1 MIKNSYKVIRA
12 YDELFD
18 LCRHTAI
25 ACRTTMNVTT
35 GFGAYDYLTFVPYSM
50 STIEYSFDEKKVI
63 LWMSRHWHWSFYYSI
78 AYLVLIYT
86 GQKWMK
92 NREPYHLRRA
102 LCMWS
107 TGLSAFSFYAIIRI
121 YPHARRMVYLSGWEH
136 AVCDTNSY
144 IGSVGAGIWAF
155 LFPLSK
161 LPELV
166 DTAFIVL
173 RKQKM
178 VFLHWY
184 HHITVFIYCWFS
196 YGFPISTGIWFG
208 IVNYTVHA
216 LMYAYY
222 AVKASGRN
230 PPRWIAKSI
239 TTIQLSQMFVGIFLN
254 YMATRALLRNK
265 TCEMTPFTIG
275 LSIFFYTSY
284 AILFGNFFYW
294 TYIHKKPLRQVVQTE
309 VVKEPTQQNGH
320 ACGVLDWR
328 GRMKTRY
335 ISLRERVGNGVHKA

>member
-1 MIKNSYKVIRA
+1 
-12 YDELFD
+12 
-18 LCRHTAI
+18 
-25 ACRTTMNVTT
+25 MNVTNE
-35 GFGAYDYLTFVPYSM
+35 FNMYDYLTFVPRAM
-50 STIEYSFDEKKVI
+50 RTIEYSFDEKKAI
-63 LWMSRHWHWSFYYSI
+63 LWMSRHWQWSFYYSI
-78 AYLVLIYT
+78 LYLLLIFV

-92 NREPYHLRRA
+92 NREPYNLRRA

-107 TGLSAFSFYAIIRI
+107 TGLSVFSFYAIIRI

-196 YGFPISTGIWFG
+196 YAFPISTGIWFG

-222 AVKASGRN
+222 AVKASGRT
-230 PPRWIAKSI
+230 PPRWIAKSV

-254 YMATRALLRNK
+254 YMAIRALLRNK
-265 TCEMTPFTIG
+265 TCEMSPFTIG
-275 LSIFFYTSY
+275 ISIFFYTSY

-294 TYIHKKPLRQVVQTE
+294 TYIHKRPRQASQIKTTTEAVQL
-309 VVKEPTQQNGH
+309 NGH
-320 ACGVLDWR
+320 VNGSVNNGVLK
-328 GRMKTRY
+328 GNMKTHHM
-335 ISLRERVGNGVHKA
+335 ILRERVGNGVHKA